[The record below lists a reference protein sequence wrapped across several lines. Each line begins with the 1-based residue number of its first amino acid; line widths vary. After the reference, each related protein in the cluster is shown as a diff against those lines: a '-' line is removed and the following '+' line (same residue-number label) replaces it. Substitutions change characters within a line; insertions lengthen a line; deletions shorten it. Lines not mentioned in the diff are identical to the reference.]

1 MPGIY
6 APPAAMANCQTGSG
20 TVASLAPH
28 PNGGKRA
35 FVMLE
40 FAPSDCDMKRSNQR
54 DEVRTDG
61 DCLADGADA
70 WSLQLC
76 RGPMPEI
83 IFTGPAGRLEG
94 RFQPAKRKNGPI
106 AIVLHPHPQ
115 FGGTMNNQIVYQLFY
130 MFSKRG
136 FAVLRFNFR
145 GVGRS
150 QGEFDHGSGEL
161 SDAAAALDWVQS
173 VHPDAKSCWVAGF
186 SFGAWIGM
194 QLLMRRPEIEGFI
207 SIAPQ
212 PNLYDFTFLA
222 PCPSSGL
229 IIHGEND
236 KVAPPKDVQ
245 TLVDKL
251 KTQKGIKID
260 QQIIKG
266 ANHFFENNIDE
277 LMEDCAAYL
286 DRRLAM
292 DDAA

>member
-1 MPGIY
+1 
-6 APPAAMANCQTGSG
+6 
-20 TVASLAPH
+20 
-28 PNGGKRA
+28 
-35 FVMLE
+35 
-40 FAPSDCDMKRSNQR
+40 
-54 DEVRTDG
+54 
-61 DCLADGADA
+61 
-70 WSLQLC
+70 
-76 RGPMPEI
+76 MPEI

-130 MFSKRG
+130 MFAKRG

-173 VHPDAKSCWVAGF
+173 VHPDARSCWVAGF

-236 KVAPPKDVQ
+236 KVSPPKDVQ

-251 KTQKGIKID
+251 KTQKGIKIE
-260 QQIIKG
+260 QQIVKG
-266 ANHFFENNIDE
+266 ANHFFESNVDGLIAS
-277 LMEDCAAYL
+277 CADYL
-286 DRRLAM
+286 DRRLTM
-292 DDAA
+292 DNAA